1 VTNMPIFNAN
11 EPVDLA
17 ALLIMGMSE
26 FFANHMEPALAEKNF
41 ANMMAGVAEDLCSDK
56 GREYL
61 DKGREKYQQMFEDA
75 RAPDH
80 H

>member
-1 VTNMPIFNAN
+1 MNMPIFNAN

-17 ALLIMGMSE
+17 ALLVMGMSE
-26 FFANHMEPALAEKNF
+26 FFSNHFEASQAMQNF
-41 ANMMAGVAEDLCSDK
+41 ANCMAGVAEDLCSEK

-61 DKGREKYQQMFEDA
+61 DKGRAKYQQMFEA
-75 RAPDH
+75 ANAPDH